1 MKINRNRL
9 PVKYALEIY
18 QDLDGYPSHQDL
30 EYLLVST
37 LEDTNLLES
46 DFTADK
52 IWSGLKMTLGTQ
64 KDLIVFLDYLSEEK
78 SIAEFNVS
86 LKKTS
91 ANSYR
96 LDGHNWQ

>member
-1 MKINRNRL
+1 MKINRKRL

-18 QDLDGYPSHQDL
+18 QDLAGYPSHQDL

-52 IWSGLKMTLGTQ
+52 IWSGLKMALGTQ
-64 KDLIVFLDYLSEEK
+64 KDLTKFLDHLSEDK
-78 SIAEFNVS
+78 SIAEFNVD